1 MSALLVLF
9 GLASFTGNDI
19 GGVFAD
25 RIGYKKSLLIGS
37 SLMAV
42 LSLLI
47 FILPKEPI
55 LLVLLIVLWQ
65 TAAWFTGIQMITGIS
80 VATDNKSSLM
90 LSLNGSANQLGQ
102 AVGSSLAALVIP
114 SLGISTIVFIPLA
127 GSLII
132 HLFFIL
138 NRKKINLSK

>member
-1 MSALLVLF
+1 
-9 GLASFTGNDI
+9 
-19 GGVFAD
+19 
-25 RIGYKKSLLIGS
+25 
-37 SLMAV
+37 
-42 LSLLI
+42 
-47 FILPKEPI
+47 
-55 LLVLLIVLWQ
+55 
-65 TAAWFTGIQMITGIS
+65 MITGIS

-114 SLGISTIVFIPLA
+114 SLGISAIVFIPLA

>member
-1 MSALLVLF
+1 
-9 GLASFTGNDI
+9 
-19 GGVFAD
+19 
-25 RIGYKKSLLIGS
+25 
-37 SLMAV
+37 
-42 LSLLI
+42 
-47 FILPKEPI
+47 
-55 LLVLLIVLWQ
+55 
-65 TAAWFTGIQMITGIS
+65 MITGIS
-80 VATDNKSSLM
+80 FATDNKSSLM